1 MNYMKM
7 EWKCHLQM
15 LSYPDLL
22 TWYPNSTMLSLKLYF
37 DWQLEVEL
45 CDLGKVQI
53 VGEVAMVVVAFP
65 FGASLKVSF
74 CFATSLHDFF

>member
-1 MNYMKM
+1 
-7 EWKCHLQM
+7 
-15 LSYPDLL
+15 
-22 TWYPNSTMLSLKLYF
+22 MLSLKLYF